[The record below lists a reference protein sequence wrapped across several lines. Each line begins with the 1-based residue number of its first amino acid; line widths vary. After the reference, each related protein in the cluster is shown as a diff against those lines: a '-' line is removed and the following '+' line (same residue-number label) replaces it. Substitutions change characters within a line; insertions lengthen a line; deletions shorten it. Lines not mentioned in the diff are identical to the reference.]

1 MYFDRAAKNDADVIN
16 SIQQFSA
23 GDQEALQD
31 VIEDYF
37 TIPHCSPL
45 LPPLSTIATNSTEVC
60 DAEVCPPPQKK
71 QRICSLCK

>member
-1 MYFDRAAKNDADVIN
+1 MTGCGFLKMDFDRAAKNVADVIN

-37 TIPHCSPL
+37 TIPQSD
-45 LPPLSTIATNSTEVC
+45 NSSENYDSDDDRGT
-60 DAEVCPPPQKK
+60 K
-71 QRICSLCK
+71 

>member
-1 MYFDRAAKNDADVIN
+1 MDFDRAAKNVADVIN

-37 TIPHCSPL
+37 T
-45 LPPLSTIATNSTEVC
+45 LPQSDNSSEN
-60 DAEVCPPPQKK
+60 DDSDDDRGGK
-71 QRICSLCK
+71 